1 MNMCLSPPYPYA
13 IVPYR
18 QLTVIEFMKTLGS
31 TLPDSGDNCL
41 VKPPPTCTADASLG
55 SVIDS
60 IASRI
65 THRIYVVYGD
75 MEVVGVVTLR
85 DVISCFI
92 HEPQGYCDNALASA
106 MEKIDGKR
114 SVPVEKS

>member
-1 MNMCLSPPYPYA
+1 
-13 IVPYR
+13 
-18 QLTVIEFMKTLGS
+18 MKTLGS
-31 TLPDSGDNCL
+31 TLPDSGENCL
-41 VKPPPTCTADASLG
+41 VSPPPTCTADASLG

-65 THRIYVVYGD
+65 THRIYVVYGE

-92 HEPQGYCDNALASA
+92 HELQGYCDNILASA
-106 MEKIDGKR
+106 MEKLDGKGP
-114 SVPVEKS
+114 VPVEKS